1 MKIILTEKV
10 AHLGN
15 TGDIVNVASG
25 YGRNYL
31 IPQQLGMIAN
41 DANQKELANH
51 QKRLASK
58 VAAERGEAEGIKKQI
73 EGLTIDLI
81 KKVGNNG
88 KLFGSVT
95 NTELA
100 SELKKLK
107 DIDLERRLIVIDT
120 PIKAMGT
127 FEVKAKLFTEV
138 VATFNVKV
146 TMDPAQAIEMKKREE
161 AIAARKAQAKLDAA
175 AKEAGEAGEE
185 APVEGEAEVTT
196 EETEA

>member
-1 MKIILTEKV
+1 MKIILTERV
-10 AHLGN
+10 PHLGN

-41 DANQKELANH
+41 ESNQKELANH
-51 QKRLASK
+51 QKRLAKK
-58 VAAERGEAEGIKKQI
+58 VDAERAEAEAVKKQI
-73 EGLTIDLI
+73 EGITIDLI

-100 SELKKLK
+100 AELKKLK
-107 DIDLERRLIVIDT
+107 EVDIERRLIVIET
-120 PIKAMGT
+120 PIKATGT
-127 FEVKAKLFTEV
+127 FEVRAKLFSEV
-138 VATFNVKV
+138 VANFNVKV
-146 TMDPAQAIEMKKREE
+146 SMDPAQAIEMKKREE
-161 AIAARKAQAKLDAA
+161 AIAARKAKAKLDALEAEKTA
-175 AKEAGEAGEE
+175 AE
-185 APVEGEAEVTT
+185 APATEETT